1 MSDYSPRQHALILL
15 TDFSQTLEQSAPFNS
30 DPLGEDEASFMDHL
44 QRIVEGLKSSD
55 ESIIFEGQSWLTRLF
70 RNYPVF
76 APHLGRE
83 VLWFFGGEALHFMPD
98 EEIEKFQR
106 LDDMVAEGADYLE
119 TKKDIFKA
127 H

>member
-1 MSDYSPRQHALILL
+1 MTAYSPRQHALVLL
-15 TDFSQTLEQSAPFNS
+15 SDFAKQLSESAPFNA
-30 DPLGEDEASFMDHL
+30 DPIGEDESSFMDHL
-44 QRIVEGLKSSD
+44 KRIIAGLESSD
-55 ESIIFEGQSWLTRLF
+55 ENVIYEGQSWLTRLF

-106 LDDMVAEGADYLE
+106 LDDLVAEGADYLE
-119 TKKDIFKA
+119 TKKEIFKA